1 MKVSIQGIRG
11 SFHHMVAN
19 QYFDSFELN
28 ECSTFESLVKSIVN
42 NESDYGIMAIE
53 NSIAGSILPNYALI
67 DEYNLSITG
76 EYSLNIDHNL
86 MCFPNQK
93 ITDINEVHSHPM
105 ALLQCSKFF
114 SNYPHI
120 KLIESQDT
128 ALYAKNI
135 RDNEMLGVGAIAS
148 LDALE
153 IYNLQILE
161 SSIQTIKKNKTR
173 FVILE
178 KNHKNINDY
187 DKAAI
192 KFILDHKRGSLATVL
207 NIMSD
212 CSLNLTKIQSLPVV
226 KTPGKYS
233 FFVDIT
239 FKSIENYQKAIK
251 IIELMAQEFKILGEY
266 KYQKS

>member
-28 ECSTFESLVKSIVN
+28 ECSTFESLVK
-42 NESDYGIMAIE
+42 
-53 NSIAGSILPNYALI
+53 SIAGSILPNYALI

-114 SNYPHI
+114 SDYPHI

-161 SSIQTIKKNKTR
+161 SSIQTIKNNKTR

-178 KNHKNINDY
+178 KNHKNIND
-187 DKAAI
+187 
-192 KFILDHKRGSLATVL
+192 F
-207 NIMSD
+207 
-212 CSLNLTKIQSLPVV
+212 
-226 KTPGKYS
+226 
-233 FFVDIT
+233 
-239 FKSIENYQKAIK
+239 
-251 IIELMAQEFKILGEY
+251 
-266 KYQKS
+266 